1 MRNIHYRWVA
11 NAALALTIGGL
22 PVASSAQE
30 LMKTGAYE
38 LNLDVE
44 AVFGL
49 FKSKKRYAQLH
60 GDAGSASW
68 QEGYI
73 KYGLSGST
81 QAGEGQLYGGFNL
94 ITAGTFGDGDAAGFT
109 TGNETET
116 DFEDLFF
123 GWRNEMIDIS
133 LGSQNFSIGD
143 GFLINGD
150 ALNFGEGFAAIP
162 GAPDLDRGGAYWL
175 AARKAF
181 RKTAVLRAGGESG
194 LRGDLFWLESNNAS
208 QAKMELAGLNIEHN
222 SGIGTF
228 GAYFIKGLDV
238 NDGDA
243 AFLGLTHR
251 DGQETYGL
259 RYQGNAGVENL
270 FLSSEFT
277 SQTQG
282 DNSRSDADAWYLEA
296 GWTFA
301 DVAWSPSINV
311 RHSSFDD
318 GFDALFFGFNRGY
331 GTWFQGEVAS
341 NYAGPFNSNV
351 SVNHIA
357 LKASPSETLSFGAL
371 FFDFKGK
378 NGNALDATEVNI
390 FAEWV
395 AHDHL
400 IISPL
405 LGFYNPKNSAA
416 NGGSQLGD
424 AKTNTY
430 FQVLAIV
437 PF

>member
-1 MRNIHYRWVA
+1 MPLV
-11 NAALALTIGGL
+11 
-22 PVASSAQE
+22 SSAQE
-30 LMKTGAYE
+30 LVKDGVSE
-38 LNLDVE
+38 LNLDIE
-44 AVFGL
+44 AVLGL
-49 FKSKKRYAQLH
+49 FSSKKRYAQLH
-60 GDAGSASW
+60 GGEGKSSW
-68 QEGYI
+68 QEGYV

-81 QAGEGQLYGGFNL
+81 KAGEGSLYGGFNL
-94 ITAGTFGDGDAAGFT
+94 LTSGTFGDGDAAGFT
-109 TGNETET
+109 TGDELET
-116 DFEDLFF
+116 DIEDLFV
-123 GWRNEMIDIS
+123 GWRNDKFDIS

-143 GFLINGD
+143 GFIINGD
-150 ALNFGEGFAAIP
+150 ALNFGEGFSQIP
-162 GAPDLDRGGAYWL
+162 GAPDFDRGGAYWL
-175 AARKAF
+175 AGRKAF
-181 RKTAVLRAGGESG
+181 EKTAVFRMGGDEG

-222 SGIGTF
+222 SAIGTI
-228 GAYFIKGLDV
+228 GGYYIEGLDV
-238 NDGDA
+238 DDNDA

-251 DGQETYGL
+251 DGQSTYGL

-270 FLSSEFT
+270 FLSSEIT
-277 SQTQG
+277 SQSQG
-282 DNSRSDADAWYLEA
+282 DNTRPDADAWYLEA
-296 GWTFA
+296 GWTFSEA
-301 DVAWSPSINV
+301 PWSPSINV

-318 GFDALFFGFNRGY
+318 GFDPLFFGFNRGY
-331 GTWFQGEVAS
+331 GTWFQGEVAA

-351 SVNHIA
+351 NVNHIA
-357 LKASPSETLSFGAL
+357 LKAAPSETLSFGAL

-378 NGNALDATEVNI
+378 NGDGLDATEINL

-405 LGFYNPKNSAA
+405 VGFYNPKNSVA
-416 NGGSQLGD
+416 NGGTQLGD